1 MNMKK
6 LLIALTFA
14 SGAAF
19 ANEGVK
25 LDRAPIDVADLVS
38 LQAGARTF
46 VNNCLNCHSA
56 SMMRYNR
63 LRDIGLTDEQIKDNL
78 LFTAEKVG
86 ENMNITMPR
95 VDSKEW
101 FGVTPPDLT
110 VIARAR
116 GADVLYTYLRS
127 FYRDDARPTGWNNTV
142 FPNVGMPHILWQLQG
157 ERSHVEEAVK
167 GSDGKPLKDGHGNPL
182 MKARFETLVPG
193 SQSALEYDH
202 TVRDLTAFLVWM
214 GEPGQLQRKQVGFLV
229 LMVLG
234 VMLVLAWLLKREFWK
249 DVH

>member
-116 GADVLYTYLRS
+116 RRL
-127 FYRDDARPTGWNNTV
+127 
-142 FPNVGMPHILWQLQG
+142 
-157 ERSHVEEAVK
+157 
-167 GSDGKPLKDGHGNPL
+167 
-182 MKARFETLVPG
+182 
-193 SQSALEYDH
+193 ALH
-202 TVRDLTAFLVWM
+202 LPAQFL
-214 GEPGQLQRKQVGFLV
+214 P
-229 LMVLG
+229 
-234 VMLVLAWLLKREFWK
+234 
-249 DVH
+249 